1 MSRHDACADTAAP
14 GVQARRA
21 PGLSGMRAVIIAPG
35 DTMTEH
41 QNTEDGGTE
50 RPLWGNLSAGLIT
63 GAADDDPSGIATY
76 SQVGAAFGY
85 GMLWCIVLTM
95 PLMIAIQAI
104 SAGIGRVTG
113 HGLMDGVR
121 KYYPHQLV
129 YTLVAFVLV
138 ANVINLAADIGA
150 MGAALK
156 LLIGGPALVYAAAFA
171 LLSLVL
177 QILLPFT
184 RYAPILK
191 LLTLSLFAYV
201 ATVLVIHVPWPA
213 VLKSIVVPQVTWNAR
228 YAVGLVALLG
238 TTISPYL
245 FCWQASQEVEE
256 IGSKKHRKSL
266 LRAPTQARSALRRIG
281 IDTTVGMIFS
291 NLIAFFIIL
300 TAAVV
305 LHAHGKVDIQSS
317 AQAAEALRPL
327 AGRLA
332 FALFA
337 AGIIGTGL
345 LAVPVL
351 AGATAYAVAGAFG
364 QRSSLQRKP
373 ASARFFYGVLI
384 VASVAGI
391 VLNLTPLDPIKA
403 LYWSA
408 VINGVAA
415 VPLMIVMM
423 LMASRRKVMGRFT
436 IPWPL
441 KLFGWLATAA
451 MAAAAIVM
459 FATWG
464 K

>member
-1 MSRHDACADTAAP
+1 M
-14 GVQARRA
+14 VERR
-21 PGLSGMRAVIIAPG
+21 
-35 DTMTEH
+35 
-41 QNTEDGGTE
+41 NTEDGGVE
-50 RPLWGNLSAGLIT
+50 KPLWASLGAGLVT

-95 PLMIAIQAI
+95 PLMIAIQAV

-113 HGLMDGVR
+113 HGLMDGMR
-121 KYYPHQLV
+121 RHYPHPLV
-129 YTLVAFVLV
+129 YVLTASLVV

-150 MGAALK
+150 MGAALT
-156 LLIGGPALVYAAAFA
+156 LLIGGPALIYAAGFA

-177 QILLPFT
+177 QVFIPFT

-201 ATVLVIHVPWPA
+201 ATVLVIDVPWLA
-213 VLKSIVVPQVTWNAR
+213 VLKSLVLPPITWNAS

-245 FCWQASQEVEE
+245 FCWQAAQEVEE
-256 IGSKKHRKSL
+256 MESSKRRKPL
-266 LRAPTQARSALRRIG
+266 RRAPKQAPSALRRIG

-291 NLIAFFIIL
+291 NLISFFIIL
-300 TAAVV
+300 TTAVV
-305 LHAHGKVDIQSS
+305 LHAHGKVDIQTS
-317 AQAAEALRPL
+317 AEAAAALRPL
-327 AGRLA
+327 AGDLA

-351 AGATAYAVAGAFG
+351 AGATAYAVAGASG
-364 QRSSLQRKP
+364 QRSGLEYKP
-373 ASARFFYGVLI
+373 QNARFFYGVLI
-384 VASVAGI
+384 VASLAGVA
-391 VLNLTPLDPIKA
+391 LNLTPLDPIKA

-408 VINGVAA
+408 VINGVTA
-415 VPLMIVMM
+415 VPLMVVMM
-423 LMASRRKVMGRFT
+423 LMGSRRKVMGKFT
-436 IPWPL
+436 MPWPL
-441 KLFGWLATAA
+441 RIFGWLATAA
-451 MAAAAIVM
+451 MATAAVVM

>member
-1 MSRHDACADTAAP
+1 MVSRK
-14 GVQARRA
+14 
-21 PGLSGMRAVIIAPG
+21 
-35 DTMTEH
+35 
-41 QNTEDGGTE
+41 NTEDGGLET
-50 RPLWGNLSAGLIT
+50 PPWANLGAGLIT

-85 GMLWCIVLTM
+85 GMLWCILLTM

-113 HGLMDGVR
+113 YGLMEGIR
-121 KYYPHQLV
+121 THYARMLV
-129 YTLVAFVLV
+129 YGLVVSIIV

-156 LLIGGPALVYAAAFA
+156 LLIGGPALLYAAVFA

-177 QILLPFT
+177 QIFIPFT
-184 RYAPILK
+184 RYSPILK

-213 VLKSIVVPQVTWNAR
+213 VLKSIVVPPITWNAK

-256 IGSKKHRKSL
+256 IGSNKRRRPL
-266 LRAPTQARSALRRIG
+266 RRAPLQAPSALRRIG
-281 IDTTVGMIFS
+281 IDTTIGMIFS

-305 LHAHGKVDIQSS
+305 LHAHGKTDIQSS
-317 AQAAEALRPL
+317 AEAAEALRPL
-327 AGRLA
+327 AGKLA

-351 AGATAYAVAGAFG
+351 AGATAYAACGAFG
-364 QRSSLQRKP
+364 QHSGLEHKLHE
-373 ASARFFYGVLI
+373 AKFFYGVLI
-384 VASVAGI
+384 VSSLAGI
-391 VLNLTPLDPIKA
+391 ALNLTPLDPIRA

-423 LMASRRKVMGRFT
+423 LMGSSRKVMGKFT
-436 IPWPL
+436 MPLPL

-451 MAAAAIVM
+451 MAAAAVVM
-459 FATWG
+459 FVTWG
-464 K
+464 D

>member
-1 MSRHDACADTAAP
+1 MASRAHITKGKP
-14 GVQARRA
+14 GIPVWR
-21 PGLSGMRAVIIAPG
+21 
-35 DTMTEH
+35 
-41 QNTEDGGTE
+41 
-50 RPLWGNLSAGLIT
+50 NLSAGLIT

-85 GMLWCIVLTM
+85 GMLWCILFTL

-104 SAGIGRVTG
+104 SAGIGCVTG
-113 HGLMDGVR
+113 RGLMDGIR
-121 KYYPHQLV
+121 AYYPRKLV
-129 YTLVAFVLV
+129 YALVAAIFT

-156 LLIGGPALVYAAAFA
+156 LLIGGPALLYAGGFA

-177 QILLPFT
+177 QVGIPFS
-184 RYAPILK
+184 RYSPFLK

-201 ATVLVIHVPWPA
+201 ATVMVIHVDWLP
-213 VLKSIVVPQVTWNAR
+213 VLKSIVIPPVTWNAK

-245 FCWQASQEVEE
+245 FCWQAAQEVEE
-256 IGSKKHRKSL
+256 IQANTARLPL
-266 LRAPTQARSALRRIG
+266 LLAPLQAPDTLRRVG
-281 IDTTVGMIFS
+281 IDTSVGMIFS
-291 NLIAFFIIL
+291 NVIAFFIIL

-305 LHAHGKVDIQSS
+305 LHAHGKIDIQSS
-317 AQAAEALRPL
+317 SEAAEALRPL
-327 AGRLA
+327 AGNLA

-351 AGATAYAVAGAFG
+351 AGATAHAAAGAFG
-364 QRSSLQRKP
+364 QLSGLQHKLHE
-373 ASARFFYGVLI
+373 AKFFYVVLI
-384 VASVAGI
+384 VASAAGI
-391 VLNLTPLDPIKA
+391 ALNLTPLDPIKA

-408 VINGVAA
+408 VINGVVA

-423 LMASRRKVMGRFT
+423 LMGSQAKVMGDFT
-436 IPWPL
+436 MPLPL
-441 KLFGWLATAA
+441 KIFGWLATAT

-459 FATWG
+459 FVTWG
-464 K
+464 DEI

>member
-1 MSRHDACADTAAP
+1 MAKQVD
-14 GVQARRA
+14 
-21 PGLSGMRAVIIAPG
+21 
-35 DTMTEH
+35 
-41 QNTEDGGTE
+41 TEDGQS
-50 RPLWGNLSAGLIT
+50 RPLWGRLGAGLIT

-85 GMLWCIVLTM
+85 GMLWCILLTM
-95 PLMIAIQAI
+95 PLMIAIQGI

-113 HGLMDGVR
+113 QGLMDGVR
-121 KYYPHQLV
+121 KYYPRTLV
-129 YTLVAFVLV
+129 YGLVLSIIV

-156 LLIGGPALVYAAAFA
+156 LLIGGPALVYAAVFA
-171 LLSLVL
+171 LVSLLL
-177 QILLPFT
+177 QIFVPFS
-184 RYAPILK
+184 RYSPFLK
-191 LLTLSLFAYV
+191 LLTFSLFAYV
-201 ATVLVIHVPWPA
+201 ATVMVIHVPWLA
-213 VLKSIVVPQVTWNAR
+213 VLKSLVVPPITWNAK

-256 IGSKKHRKSL
+256 IHSNKLRKSL
-266 LRAPTQARSALRRIG
+266 RRAPLQAPNALRRIG
-281 IDTTVGMIFS
+281 IDTAVGMVFS

-305 LHAHGKVDIQSS
+305 LHAHGKTDIQSS
-317 AQAAEALRPL
+317 SEAAEALRPL
-327 AGRLA
+327 AGKLA

-351 AGATAYAVAGAFG
+351 AGATAYAASGAFG
-364 QRSSLQRKP
+364 QRSGLEHKP
-373 ASARFFYGVLI
+373 LKAKFFYGVLI
-384 VASVAGI
+384 VASLAGI

-423 LMASRRKVMGRFT
+423 LMGSQSRVMGKFT
-436 IPWPL
+436 MPWPL
-441 KLFGWLATAA
+441 KIFGWLATAA

>member
-1 MSRHDACADTAAP
+1 MSDLPIDVTAVKLPHHDPLKLPHQDTRVGSGNKHDASFLGALGP
-14 GVQARRA
+14 
-21 PGLSGMRAVIIAPG
+21 
-35 DTMTEH
+35 
-41 QNTEDGGTE
+41 
-50 RPLWGNLSAGLIT
+50 GLIT

-85 GMLWCIVLTM
+85 GMLWCILLTM
-95 PLMIAIQAI
+95 PLMIAIQGI

-113 HGLMDGVR
+113 HGLMDGMR
-121 KYYPHQLV
+121 KYYPRTLV
-129 YTLVAFVLV
+129 YGLVLSIIV

-171 LLSLVL
+171 LVSLLL
-177 QILLPFT
+177 QIFIPFS
-184 RYAPILK
+184 RYSPFLK

-201 ATVLVIHVPWPA
+201 ATIMVINVPWLD
-213 VLKSIVVPQVTWNAR
+213 VLKSLVVPPITWNAK

-245 FCWQASQEVEE
+245 FCWQAAQEVEE
-256 IGSKKHRKSL
+256 IHANRERRSL
-266 LRAPTQARSALRRIG
+266 KRAPLQAPNALRRIG
-281 IDTTVGMIFS
+281 IDTAVGMVFS

-300 TAAVV
+300 TTAVV
-305 LHAHGKVDIQSS
+305 LHAHGKTDIQTSS
-317 AQAAEALRPL
+317 DAAQALRPL
-327 AGRLA
+327 AGKLA

-351 AGATAYAVAGAFG
+351 AGATAYAATGAFG
-364 QRSSLQRKP
+364 QRGGLEHKP
-373 ASARFFYGVLI
+373 KKAKFFYGVLI
-384 VASVAGI
+384 VASLAGI
-391 VLNLTPLDPIKA
+391 ALNLTPLDPIKA

-415 VPLMIVMM
+415 VPLMFVMM
-423 LMASRRKVMGRFT
+423 LMGSNSKVMGKFT
-436 IPWPL
+436 MPL
-441 KLFGWLATAA
+441 LLKIFGWLATAA

-464 K
+464 H

>member
-1 MSRHDACADTAAP
+1 MVDR
-14 GVQARRA
+14 
-21 PGLSGMRAVIIAPG
+21 
-35 DTMTEH
+35 E
-41 QNTEDGGTE
+41 NTEDGGIE
-50 RPLWGNLSAGLIT
+50 KPAWSNLSAGLIT

-85 GMLWCIVLTM
+85 GMLWCVLVTM

-113 HGLMDGVR
+113 HGLMDGMR
-121 KYYPHQLV
+121 KHYPHTLV
-129 YTLVAFVLV
+129 YVLMFSV
-138 ANVINLAADIGA
+138 LIANVINLAADIGA

-156 LLIGGPALVYAAAFA
+156 LLIGGPALLYAAGFA
-171 LLSLVL
+171 VLSLVL
-177 QILLPFT
+177 QIFIPFT
-184 RYAPILK
+184 RYSPILK
-191 LLTLSLFAYV
+191 LLTMSLFAYV
-201 ATVLVIHVPWPA
+201 ATVLVIDVPWLA
-213 VLKSIVVPQVTWNAR
+213 VLKSLVVPPISWNAK

-245 FCWQASQEVEE
+245 FCWQAAQEVEE
-256 IGSKKHRKSL
+256 IGSNKLRKSL
-266 LRAPTQARSALRRIG
+266 RRAPQQAPSALRRIG

-305 LHAHGKVDIQSS
+305 LHAHGKTDIQSS
-317 AQAAEALRPL
+317 SQAAEALRPL

-351 AGATAYAVAGAFG
+351 AGATAYAASGAFG
-364 QRSSLQRKP
+364 QRSGLENKLHE
-373 ASARFFYGVLI
+373 AKFFYGVLI
-384 VASVAGI
+384 VASLAGI
-391 VLNLTPLDPIKA
+391 ALNLTPLDPIKA

-423 LMASRRKVMGRFT
+423 LMGSSRKVMGKFT
-436 IPWPL
+436 MPWPL
-441 KLFGWLATAA
+441 KLFGWIATAA
-451 MAAAAIVM
+451 MAAAAVVM
-459 FATWG
+459 FITWG
-464 K
+464 D

>member
-1 MSRHDACADTAAP
+1 MFMAEPAP
-14 GVQARRA
+14 YEESQ
-21 PGLSGMRAVIIAPG
+21 SGK
-35 DTMTEH
+35 
-41 QNTEDGGTE
+41 
-50 RPLWGNLSAGLIT
+50 PLWRRLSAGLIT

-85 GMLWCIVLTM
+85 GTLWCILLTI
-95 PLMIAIQAI
+95 PLMIAIQGV

-113 HGLMDGVR
+113 RGLMAGIR
-121 KYYPHQLV
+121 TYYPKTLV
-129 YTLVAFVLV
+129 YGLVASIIV

-156 LLIGGPALVYAAAFA
+156 LLIGGPALAYSAVFA
-171 LLSLVL
+171 VVSLL
-177 QILLPFT
+177 LLIFIPFS
-184 RYAPILK
+184 RYSPILK
-191 LLTLSLFAYV
+191 VLTLSLFAYV
-201 ATVLVIHVPWPA
+201 ATVLVIHVPWLV
-213 VLKSIVVPQVTWNAR
+213 VLKSIVMPSINWNAK
-228 YAVGLVALLG
+228 YAVGIVALLG

-256 IGSKKHRKSL
+256 IHASTERKPL
-266 LRAPTQARSALRRIG
+266 NRAPLQAPNALSRIG
-281 IDTTVGMIFS
+281 IDTTVGMVFS

-305 LHAHGKVDIQSS
+305 LHAHGKTDIQSS
-317 AQAAEALRPL
+317 SDAAKALQPL
-327 AGRLA
+327 AGKLA

-351 AGATAYAVAGAFG
+351 AGATAYAASGAFG
-364 QRSSLQRKP
+364 QRAGLEHKP
-373 ASARFFYGVLI
+373 QKAKFFYGVLI

-391 VLNLTPLDPIKA
+391 ALNLTPLDPIKA

-423 LMASRRKVMGRFT
+423 LMGSRSKVMGEFT
-436 IPWPL
+436 MPWIL
-441 KLFGWLATAA
+441 KIFGWLATAA
-451 MAAAAIVM
+451 MALAAIVM
-459 FATWG
+459 FVTWG
-464 K
+464 Q

>member
-1 MSRHDACADTAAP
+1 
-14 GVQARRA
+14 
-21 PGLSGMRAVIIAPG
+21 
-35 DTMTEH
+35 MTYHE
-41 QNTEDGGTE
+41 NTEDGGIE
-50 RPLWGNLSAGLIT
+50 KPPWANLSAGLIT

-85 GMLWCIVLTM
+85 GMLWCVFVTM

-113 HGLMDGVR
+113 HGLMDGMR
-121 KYYPHQLV
+121 KHYSHTLV
-129 YTLVAFVLV
+129 YVLMISTLI

-156 LLIGGPALVYAAAFA
+156 LLIGGPALLYAAGFA
-171 LLSLVL
+171 MLSLVL
-177 QILLPFT
+177 QIFIPFT
-184 RYAPILK
+184 RYSPILK

-201 ATVLVIHVPWPA
+201 ATVLVIDVPWSD
-213 VLKSIVVPQVTWNAR
+213 VLRSIVVPQVSWNAK

-245 FCWQASQEVEE
+245 FFWQAAQEVEE
-256 IGSKKHRKSL
+256 IGSNKRRRAL
-266 LRAPTQARSALRRIG
+266 RRAPLQAPSALRRIG

-291 NLIAFFIIL
+291 NLISFFIIL

-305 LHAHGKVDIQSS
+305 LHAHGKTDIQSS
-317 AQAAEALRPL
+317 AEAAEALRPL
-327 AGRLA
+327 AGHLA

-351 AGATAYAVAGAFG
+351 AGATAYAASGAFG
-364 QRSSLQRKP
+364 RRSGLENKPRK
-373 ASARFFYGVLI
+373 AKFFYGVLI
-384 VASVAGI
+384 FASLAGI
-391 VLNLTPLDPIKA
+391 ALNLTPLDPIKA

-408 VINGVAA
+408 VVNGVTA

-423 LMASRRKVMGRFT
+423 LMGSSRKVMGKFT
-436 IPWPL
+436 MPWPL
-441 KLFGWLATAA
+441 KVFGWMATVA
-451 MAAAAIVM
+451 MAAAAVVM

-464 K
+464 Q

>member
-1 MSRHDACADTAAP
+1 MVDR
-14 GVQARRA
+14 
-21 PGLSGMRAVIIAPG
+21 
-35 DTMTEH
+35 E
-41 QNTEDGGTE
+41 NTEDGGIE
-50 RPLWGNLSAGLIT
+50 KPAWSNLSAGLIT

-85 GMLWCIVLTM
+85 GMLWCVLVTM

-113 HGLMDGVR
+113 HGLMDGMR
-121 KYYPHQLV
+121 KHYPHTLV
-129 YTLVAFVLV
+129 YVLMV
-138 ANVINLAADIGA
+138 SVLIANVINLAADIGA

-156 LLIGGPALVYAAAFA
+156 LLIGGPALLYTAGFA
-171 LLSLVL
+171 VLSLVL
-177 QILLPFT
+177 QIFIPFT
-184 RYAPILK
+184 RYSPILK
-191 LLTLSLFAYV
+191 LLTMSLFAYV
-201 ATVLVIHVPWPA
+201 ATVLVIDVPWLA
-213 VLKSIVVPQVTWNAR
+213 VLKSLVVPPISWNAK

-245 FCWQASQEVEE
+245 FCWQAAQEVEE
-256 IGSKKHRKSL
+256 IGSNKRRKSL
-266 LRAPTQARSALRRIG
+266 RQAPLQAPSALRRIG

-305 LHAHGKVDIQSS
+305 LHAHGKIDIQSS
-317 AQAAEALRPL
+317 SEAAEALRPL
-327 AGRLA
+327 AGDLA

-351 AGATAYAVAGAFG
+351 AGATAYAASGAFG
-364 QRSSLQRKP
+364 QRSGLQHKP
-373 ASARFFYGVLI
+373 LKAKFFYGVLTF
-384 VASVAGI
+384 ASLAGI
-391 VLNLTPLDPIKA
+391 ALNLTPLDPIKA

-423 LMASRRKVMGRFT
+423 LMGSSRKVMGKFT
-436 IPWPL
+436 MPWLL
-441 KLFGWLATAA
+441 KVFGWLATAA
-451 MAAAAIVM
+451 MAAAAVVM
-459 FATWG
+459 FVTWG

>member
-1 MSRHDACADTAAP
+1 MVDH
-14 GVQARRA
+14 
-21 PGLSGMRAVIIAPG
+21 
-35 DTMTEH
+35 E
-41 QNTEDGGTE
+41 NTEDGGIE
-50 RPLWGNLSAGLIT
+50 KPPWRNLGAGLIT

-85 GMLWCIVLTM
+85 GMLWCVLVTM

-113 HGLMDGVR
+113 HGLMDGMR
-121 KYYPHQLV
+121 KHYSHTLV
-129 YTLVAFVLV
+129 YVLMGLTLI

-156 LLIGGPALVYAAAFA
+156 LLIGGPALLYAASFA
-171 LLSLVL
+171 VLSLVL
-177 QILLPFT
+177 QIFIPFT
-184 RYAPILK
+184 RYSPILK

-201 ATVLVIHVPWPA
+201 GTVLVIDVPWPD
-213 VLKSIVVPQVTWNAR
+213 VLRSIVMPPISWNAK

-245 FCWQASQEVEE
+245 FFWQAAQEVEE
-256 IGSKKHRKSL
+256 IGSNKRRKAL
-266 LRAPTQARSALRRIG
+266 RRAPLQAPSALRRIG

-291 NLIAFFIIL
+291 NLISFFIIL

-305 LHAHGKVDIQSS
+305 LHAHGKTDIQSS
-317 AQAAEALRPL
+317 AEAAEALRPL
-327 AGRLA
+327 AGHLA

-351 AGATAYAVAGAFG
+351 AGATAYAASGAFG
-364 QRSSLQRKP
+364 RRSGLENKPRK
-373 ASARFFYGVLI
+373 AKFFYGVLI
-384 VASVAGI
+384 FASLAGI
-391 VLNLTPLDPIKA
+391 ALNLTPLDPIKA

-408 VINGVAA
+408 VVNGVTA

-423 LMASRRKVMGRFT
+423 LMGSSRKVMGKFT
-436 IPWPL
+436 MPWPL
-441 KLFGWLATAA
+441 KVFGWMATVA
-451 MAAAAIVM
+451 MAVAAVVM

>member
-1 MSRHDACADTAAP
+1 MDT
-14 GVQARRA
+14 QID
-21 PGLSGMRAVIIAPG
+21 SQDSES
-35 DTMTEH
+35 DT
-41 QNTEDGGTE
+41 
-50 RPLWGNLSAGLIT
+50 RFWGKLNAGLIS

-113 HGLMDGVR
+113 HGLLDGMR
-121 KYYPHQLV
+121 KHYPHPLV
-129 YTLVAFVLV
+129 YALAGLIFV

-156 LLIGGPALVYAAAFA
+156 LLIGGPALAYAAGFA
-171 LLSLVL
+171 VLSLVL
-177 QILLPFT
+177 QIFIPFS
-184 RYAPILK
+184 RYSRILK

-201 ATVLVIHVPWPA
+201 ATVLVIHVPWPS
-213 VLKSIVVPQVTWNAR
+213 VLKSVVVPPITWSAA

-256 IGSKKHRKSL
+256 IGTTRLRKSL
-266 LRAPTQARSALRRIG
+266 RRAPKQAPNAFRRIG
-281 IDTTVGMIFS
+281 IDTTVGMIYS

-305 LHAHGKVDIQSS
+305 LHAHGKSDIQSS
-317 AQAAEALRPL
+317 SQAAEALRPL
-327 AGRLA
+327 AGDLA

-337 AGIIGTGL
+337 AGIVGTGL

-351 AGATAYAVAGAFG
+351 AGATAYAVSGAFG
-364 QRSSLQRKP
+364 QRSGLERTPHQAK
-373 ASARFFYGVLI
+373 FFYGVLV
-384 VASVAGI
+384 VASLAGMA
-391 VLNLTPLDPIKA
+391 LNLTPLDPIKA

-408 VINGVAA
+408 VINGVTA

-423 LMASRRKVMGRFT
+423 LMSSHKQVMGKFT
-436 IPWPL
+436 IGWPL
-441 KLFGWLATAA
+441 KIFGWLATVA

-464 K
+464 H

>member
-1 MSRHDACADTAAP
+1 MDTQNGHHDSESDTRFL
-14 GVQARRA
+14 GK
-21 PGLSGMRAVIIAPG
+21 L
-35 DTMTEH
+35 
-41 QNTEDGGTE
+41 N
-50 RPLWGNLSAGLIT
+50 AGLIS

-113 HGLMDGVR
+113 HGLLDGMR
-121 KYYPHQLV
+121 KHYPHPLV
-129 YTLVAFVLV
+129 YGLAVSIFV

-156 LLIGGPALVYAAAFA
+156 LLIGGPALAYAAGFA
-171 LLSLVL
+171 VLSLVL
-177 QILLPFT
+177 QIFIPFS
-184 RYAPILK
+184 RYSPILK

-201 ATVLVIHVPWPA
+201 GTVLVIHVPWPD
-213 VLKSIVVPQVTWNAR
+213 VLKSVVLPPITWSAA

-256 IGSKKHRKSL
+256 IGTTRLRKSL
-266 LRAPTQARSALRRIG
+266 RRAPKQAPNALRRIG
-281 IDTTVGMIFS
+281 IDTTVGMIYS

-305 LHAHGKVDIQSS
+305 LHAHGKTDIQSS
-317 AQAAEALRPL
+317 SQAAEALRPL
-327 AGRLA
+327 AGDLA

-351 AGATAYAVAGAFG
+351 AGATAYAASGAFG
-364 QRSSLQRKP
+364 QRSGLERKP
-373 ASARFFYGVLI
+373 HQAKFFYGVLV
-384 VASVAGI
+384 VASLAGMA
-391 VLNLTPLDPIKA
+391 LNLTPLDPIKA

-408 VINGVAA
+408 VINGVK
-415 VPLMIVMM
+415 I
-423 LMASRRKVMGRFT
+423 GR
-436 IPWPL
+436 
-441 KLFGWLATAA
+441 AH
-451 MAAAAIVM
+451 V
-459 FATWG
+459 
-464 K
+464 

>member
-1 MSRHDACADTAAP
+1 MATRK
-14 GVQARRA
+14 
-21 PGLSGMRAVIIAPG
+21 
-35 DTMTEH
+35 
-41 QNTEDGGTE
+41 NTEDGGRE
-50 RPLWGNLSAGLIT
+50 APPWKNLGAGLIS

-85 GMLWCIVLTM
+85 GMLWCAFLTM

-113 HGLMDGVR
+113 HGLMDGMR
-121 KYYPHQLV
+121 LHYPHKLV
-129 YTLVAFVLV
+129 YALLGPIVV

-156 LLIGGPALVYAAAFA
+156 LLIGGPALLYAALFA
-171 LLSLVL
+171 VLSLLL
-177 QILLPFT
+177 QVFIPFT

-201 ATVLVIHVPWPA
+201 ATMLVIPVPWRA
-213 VLKSIVVPQVTWNAR
+213 VLRSIVLPPVSWNAS
-228 YAVGLVALLG
+228 YAVGLVAVLG

-245 FCWQASQEVEE
+245 FCWQASEEVEE
-256 IGSKKHRKSL
+256 IESSKRRKPL
-266 LRAPTQARSALRRIG
+266 QDAPQQAPSALRRIG
-281 IDTTVGMIFS
+281 IDTTVGMVYS

-305 LHAHGKVDIQSS
+305 LHAHGKTDIQTS

-327 AGRLA
+327 AGELA

-364 QRSSLQRKP
+364 KCSGLERAP
-373 ASARFFYGVLI
+373 HEARFFYGVLI
-384 VASVAGI
+384 GSALLGI
-391 VLNLTPLDPIKA
+391 ALNFTPLDPIKA

-408 VINGVAA
+408 VINGVVA
-415 VPLMIVMM
+415 VPLMVAMM
-423 LMASRRKVMGRFT
+423 MMGSQRKVMGEFT
-436 IPWPL
+436 MPWPL

-451 MAAAAIVM
+451 MAAAVAVM
-459 FATWG
+459 FASWG

>member
-1 MSRHDACADTAAP
+1 MLALELRKFAQREP
-14 GVQARRA
+14 
-21 PGLSGMRAVIIAPG
+21 L
-35 DTMTEH
+35 MTETAM
-41 QNTEDGGTE
+41 TEQAPTAEGRSG
-50 RPLWGNLSAGLIT
+50 PLWGRLSAGLIT

-85 GMLWCIVLTM
+85 GMLWCILLTM
-95 PLMIAIQAI
+95 PLMIAIQGI

-121 KYYPHQLV
+121 RYYPRSLV
-129 YTLVAFVLV
+129 YGLVLSIII

-171 LLSLVL
+171 LVSLLL
-177 QILLPFT
+177 QMFIPFS
-184 RYAPILK
+184 RYSPILK

-201 ATVLVIHVPWPA
+201 ATIMVIQVPWPA
-213 VLKSIVVPQVTWNAR
+213 VLKSIVVPPITWNAK

-256 IGSKKHRKSL
+256 IRSNVERRSLKK
-266 LRAPTQARSALRRIG
+266 APLQAPDALRRIG
-281 IDTTVGMIFS
+281 IDTTIGMVFS

-300 TAAVV
+300 TTAVV
-305 LHAHGKVDIQSS
+305 LHAHGKTDIQTSS
-317 AQAAEALRPL
+317 DAAQALRPL
-327 AGRLA
+327 AGKLA

-351 AGATAYAVAGAFG
+351 AGATAYAASGAFG
-364 QRSSLQRKP
+364 QRSGLEHKP
-373 ASARFFYGVLI
+373 KRAKFFYGVLI

-391 VLNLTPLDPIKA
+391 ALNLTPLDPIKA

-423 LMASRRKVMGRFT
+423 LMGSSAKVMGEFT
-436 IPWPL
+436 MPWVL
-441 KLFGWLATAA
+441 KIFGWLATAA

-459 FATWG
+459 FVTWG